1 MGFDGGPSM
10 LAKFITILLA
20 FGLNCLERKTILS
33 VLMISKS
40 TFHKQLKEFICVF
53 LFPVTG

>member
-20 FGLNCLERKTILS
+20 FGLNCLWKGKKNIVS
-33 VLMISKS
+33 IDD
-40 TFHKQLKEFICVF
+40 FKE
-53 LFPVTG
+53 